1 MALRQEYGDD
11 TEPVFNSNRHHAAK
25 RPYRSHSPQKIYMG
39 EPRPPVTSFL
49 DQNGQTIETS
59 ALIQSTTIQGGDID
73 NVFTMT
79 AKKRIER
86 RLKENSVGTQFD
98 VLKDNPGSMLIGR
111 YKSKSNKGFVIPK
124 VTYTGKPNADL
135 KLSEREGSVQ
145 KQNDK
150 EFSFRLE
157 DTEEI
162 EKTLES
168 QQSLENIRL
177 KLLTGPSPVELQEF

>member
-1 MALRQEYGDD
+1 
-11 TEPVFNSNRHHAAK
+11 
-25 RPYRSHSPQKIYMG
+25 
-39 EPRPPVTSFL
+39 
-49 DQNGQTIETS
+49 
-59 ALIQSTTIQGGDID
+59 
-73 NVFTMT
+73 MT

-98 VLKDNPGSMLIGR
+98 VFKDNPGSMLIGR

-145 KQNDK
+145 KQNEK

-177 KLLTGPSPVELQEF
+177 KVLAGPSPVELQEF